1 MLKKNDHQKVVT
13 RIRFSRYT
21 GVPMQKSYR
30 EFVGT
35 PIRDRLSK
43 ALLGKVSD
51 LVVSPVNGEVV
62 ALFTRKDKRWL
73 LPTVDVY
80 KVVADTVWVENAEAL
95 AAPDD
100 IVRIAD
106 VIKLNIPIFGNKV
119 FTVGRQYLGEVVD
132 FRFETNGW
140 VLAKIEVAKRILTIP
155 TQQKLINASQIV
167 RIKASE
173 ITVRDAVVQARVRAT
188 QEQAEAPDLANAAL
202 KTKQ

>member
-1 MLKKNDHQKVVT
+1 
-13 RIRFSRYT
+13 
-21 GVPMQKSYR
+21 MQKSYR

>member
-1 MLKKNDHQKVVT
+1 
-13 RIRFSRYT
+13 
-21 GVPMQKSYR
+21 MQKSYR
-30 EFVGT
+30 EFIGT

-51 LVVSPVNGEVV
+51 LVVSPINGEVL

-73 LPTVDVY
+73 LPTVDVS
-80 KVVADTVWVENAEAL
+80 KVVADIVWVENAEAL

-106 VIKLNIPIFGNKV
+106 VIKLNISIFGNKV

-140 VLAKIEVAKRILTIP
+140 VLTKIDVAKRILTIP
-155 TQQKLINASQIV
+155 TQQKLINSSQIV

-173 ITVRDAVVQARVRAT
+173 VTVRDAVVQTKVRAT
-188 QEQAEAPDLANAAL
+188 QQEANAPDFASAVF
-202 KTKQ
+202 KTKQCR